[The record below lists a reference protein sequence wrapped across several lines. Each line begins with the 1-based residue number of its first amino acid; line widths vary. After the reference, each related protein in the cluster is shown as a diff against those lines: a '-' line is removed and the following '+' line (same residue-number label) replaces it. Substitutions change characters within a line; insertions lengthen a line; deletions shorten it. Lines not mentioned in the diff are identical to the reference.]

1 MGYDLDDDLDLKRTL
16 EINNLPF
23 SKWEWEHVV
32 FWIEKIDELKN
43 FASVFS
49 EWKINGEELLQMN
62 IKQIIWLTKCC
73 YRVEIINKQIV
84 KDLIIVIKKE
94 MINTIIKYQYGLYY
108 KQIKKYSPE
117 ISDLL
122 EYLQPKKEQGP
133 KALWK
138 LDAFY
143 FSKIDNM
150 LAILIAPKGCQKL
163 FREWNPKFIFDDLD
177 THTSSLTERTKSTQG
192 SQLGLKNINKS
203 KKDVVYKSPVQT
215 TTNDIEL
222 KEQNENEFNDNNDI
236 KLQNDII
243 NNDEKKTESVS
254 TTIRYIDMIDKCAN
268 IPCCKNNICGT
279 YFRNFDRVY
288 FKVILL
294 YICVMT
300 FGCLIVWAWMSR
312 RSRMEVDI
320 SIKWTAESIVARG
333 IQYMESQF
341 FIPQMILNIVIG
353 GLKSGDIN
361 INPIQYLNDTRYDE
375 FFVQF
380 KQYKVSENSIHQ
392 LCMYE
397 SVHNTVIC
405 AQSNGTYNMIYAYD
419 GICDR
424 GWSYNDI
431 KKERDINNIVY
442 NSCIDGDPFD
452 PQTRPWYLKAQQ
464 LDYDD
469 IGWTEPYIFAVTK
482 DIGITLVSKINYNN
496 IDVIFL
502 AEFTT
507 IELNDVF
514 KAIGSVN
521 GGVTYLATSHGSVIA
536 SNVNEYDLNPKFI
549 TDCTD
554 CSASNQLLIDSIQLL
569 RNEANN
575 DGTLDLYINGTVLEN
590 NNFVLTLNSFDT
602 TYLSGN
608 NFEYGTVVVVYADEH
623 LSTINEAESLT
634 MILYIGSLLLI
645 LIILCTMASYL
656 QYLQRTI
663 KYTHDPTGIQIRQQ
677 KSLDLDVITE
687 MTSADIDDEK
697 DTNPEALRNLAREK
711 KKKK

>member
-1 MGYDLDDDLDLKRTL
+1 MIDNSSILFKSIMGYDLDDDLDLKRTL

-203 KKDVVYKSPVQT
+203 KKDIIYKPFVQN
-215 TTNDIEL
+215 TTNDIQLIE
-222 KEQNENEFNDNNDI
+222 ENEDQEDI
-236 KLQNDII
+236 
-243 NNDEKKTESVS
+243 EKKEGVS
-254 TTIRYIDMIDKCAN
+254 ITIRYIDMIDKCAN
-268 IPCCKNNICGT
+268 ISCLKNNIYTTFIG
-279 YFRNFDRVY
+279 NFDRVY
-288 FKVILL
+288 CKIILL
-294 YICVMT
+294 YICVMS
-300 FGCLIVWAWMSR
+300 FGCLIVWWWMSR

-353 GLKSGDIN
+353 GLKSGDIT
-361 INPIQYLNDTRYDE
+361 INPIQYLNNTKYDE

-380 KQYKVSENSIHQ
+380 KKYKVSENSIHQ

-405 AQSNGTYNMIYAYD
+405 AQSGGNGIIYTYD
-419 GICDR
+419 GTCYR
-424 GWSYNDI
+424 GWLYNDI
-431 KKERDINNIVY
+431 KKERDINNIIY
-442 NSCIDGDPFD
+442 NSCSETIDGDPFN

-482 DIGITLVSKINYNN
+482 DIGITLVRKINYNN
-496 IDVIFL
+496 TDVIFF

-507 IELNDVF
+507 IELNDIF
-514 KAIGSVN
+514 KAIGNVN
-521 GGVTYLATSHGSVIA
+521 GFVTYLTTSHESVVA
-536 SNVNEYDLNPKFI
+536 SNVNEIDLNPKFI
-549 TDCTD
+549 NCTH
-554 CSASNQLLIDSIQLL
+554 CSANNQLLIDSIQLL
-569 RNEANN
+569 RNNDTENN
-575 DGTLDLYINGTVLEN
+575 DFI
-590 NNFVLTLNSFDT
+590 LTSNSFET

-608 NFEYGTVVVVYADEH
+608 NSEYGTVVVVYAPDEH
-623 LSTINEAESLT
+623 LSSIKQAEVLT